1 MKKIICHTLGSRSA
15 NICAALALGLTT
27 LLYSSPTIPTAQA
40 HTVQRN
46 NRNSPRRR
54 IEIDLSDQVLRAWD
68 GRTVVYMMPVSTGKP
83 STPTPVG
90 RYRVQTKLRSTRMR
104 GPGYDISNVPY
115 TMYYYRGY
123 AIHGAPWRKNFN
135 VPGSHGCVNLSVKH
149 ARMLYRWAKVGTPV
163 IVKR

>member
-1 MKKIICHTLGSRSA
+1 MKKIICHAFGSNSA
-15 NICAALALGLTT
+15 TACAALILGLTT
-27 LLYSSPTIPTAQA
+27 LLYSSPKISTAEA
-40 HTVQRN
+40 HAVAKSNTVT
-46 NRNSPRRR
+46 PRRR

-68 GRTVVYMMPVSTGKP
+68 GKTIVYMMPVSTGKR
-83 STPTPVG
+83 STPTPTG
-90 RYRVQTKLRSTRMR
+90 KYRVQTKLRSTRMR
-104 GPGYDISNVPY
+104 GDGYDIANVPY
-115 TMYYYRGY
+115 TMYYHGGY

>member
-1 MKKIICHTLGSRSA
+1 MKKLICHTLGSRSA

-27 LLYSSPTIPTAQA
+27 LLFSSPTIRTAEA
-40 HTVQRN
+40 HTVAH
-46 NRNSPRRR
+46 SSTASVRRR

-68 GRTVVYMMPVSTGKP
+68 GKTVVYMMPVSTGKR
-83 STPTPVG
+83 STPTPTG
-90 RYRVQTKLRSTRMR
+90 KYRVQTKLRSTRMR
-104 GPGYDISNVPY
+104 GSDYDISNVPY
-115 TMYYYRGY
+115 TMYYHGGY

>member
-1 MKKIICHTLGSRSA
+1 MKNIICQSLGSRSA
-15 NICAALALGLTT
+15 NVCAALALGLMT
-27 LLYSSPTIPTAQA
+27 LLSSSPTIPTAQA
-40 HTVQRN
+40 HTVPKSN
-46 NRNSPRRR
+46 KSSPRRR
-54 IEIDLSDQVLRAWD
+54 IVIDLSDQVLRAWD
-68 GRTVVYMMPVSTGKP
+68 GRTVVYMMPVSTGKA

-104 GPGYDISNVPY
+104 GRGYDIPNVPY
-115 TMYYYRGY
+115 TMYYHGGY

-149 ARMLYRWAKVGTPV
+149 ARMLYRWARVGTPV